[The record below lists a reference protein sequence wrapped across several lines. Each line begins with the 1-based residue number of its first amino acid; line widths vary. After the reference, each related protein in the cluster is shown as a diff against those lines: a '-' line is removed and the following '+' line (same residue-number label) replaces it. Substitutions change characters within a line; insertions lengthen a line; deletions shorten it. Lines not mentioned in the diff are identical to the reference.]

1 MYFNVQGIS
10 FCSVFPQEI
19 QVNLRKH
26 IDLPWL
32 IHFVEGNEGRHLE
45 LRKLPAMLNNMN
57 VRISYKH
64 VSINL

>member
-10 FCSVFPQEI
+10 FCSIFPQEI
-19 QVNLRKH
+19 QENLRKH
-26 IDLPWL
+26 TDLPWL